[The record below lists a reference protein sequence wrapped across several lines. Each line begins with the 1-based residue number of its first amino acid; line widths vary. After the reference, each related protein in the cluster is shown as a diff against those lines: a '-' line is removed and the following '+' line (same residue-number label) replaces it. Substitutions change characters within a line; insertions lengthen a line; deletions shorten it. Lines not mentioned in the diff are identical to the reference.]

1 MKTHLINI
9 INDLKLLLETSG
21 YKYDKSEINLIQE
34 IIEQLIN
41 DLNNDLTI
49 LQFDFEKIKRLSNMV
64 YDLNYNNDFCSL
76 TDHISN
82 ELYSFEFL
90 LEEKLKETKKG
101 SD

>member
-1 MKTHLINI
+1 
-9 INDLKLLLETSG
+9 
-21 YKYDKSEINLIQE
+21 
-34 IIEQLIN
+34 
-41 DLNNDLTI
+41 
-49 LQFDFEKIKRLSNMV
+49 MV